1 MKYEIVNLEEQI
13 AIGLT
18 ARTKNSAPDMV
29 TVIGS
34 LWNRFYQDGIY
45 ASIHDKV
52 NGKGLGIYSD
62 YESDATG
69 TYDITVACAV
79 GNADK
84 LPPNTVIKTIPA
96 GKYAKFIIRG
106 NLHQA
111 IAAFWEELWT
121 MNLDRTYICDFEEYQ
136 EVSDIEDATIHVYIG
151 IR

>member
-1 MKYEIVNLEEQI
+1 MKYEVVNLEKQM

-34 LWNRFYQDGIY
+34 LWTHFYQDGIY
-45 ASIHDKV
+45 DSIHEKI
-52 NGKGLGIYSD
+52 NNKALGIYSD
-62 YESDATG
+62 YESDANG
-69 TYDITVACAV
+69 EYDITVACAV
-79 GNADK
+79 SRPDK

-96 GKYAKFIIRG
+96 GKYAKFILQG
-106 NLHQA
+106 NLHQI
-111 IAAFWEELWT
+111 IAAFWQELWT

-136 EVSDIEDATIHVYIG
+136 EVTDVENATIYVYIG